1 MLIFLTR
8 RSRRS
13 SFDVFFCLCVAL
25 FAFIGG
31 CVNEFCIIF
40 VIKFSIMLINLIAK
54 EYGLAPRNVRNT
66 VELLDGGATIPFISR
81 YRKEATGSLDEVAVG
96 NIKDMYERL
105 KAIVQRKETIIT
117 TIEEL
122 GKLTPELKKRID
134 GCFDA
139 VELEDIYLPYRP
151 KRRTRATIARERGL
165 EPLADL
171 IFLQQTADVKG
182 RARGFLCTDVPTV
195 DDAIAGA
202 CDIIAERVSEN
213 EQARNTI
220 RHLFARHGLLVSKV
234 VKGKE
239 ADGIKYSDY
248 YEWQEPVG
256 RISSHRLLAIL
267 RGEEEGFLRVS
278 ITVDADDAVERLN
291 RYFVKRFSPSREYME
306 AAVADGFKRLLAP
319 SIENETRGNAKQ
331 RADDEAIAVFAEN
344 LRQLLMSSPL
354 GQKRVLAIDPGFRT
368 GCKVVVL
375 DSQGNLVHHT
385 VIYPHQP
392 QNDRE
397 GAAETIS
404 SLVSRYAVEAFAIG
418 NGTAGRETEDFVRRL
433 ALGADIF
440 SVNEDGASVYSASA
454 VAREEFPDEDVTVR
468 GAVSIGRRLI
478 DPLSELVKIEP
489 RSIGVGQYQHSV
501 DQSKLKE
508 RLDVVVE
515 SCVNRVGVNLNTA
528 TKQILTHISGLGPA
542 LAENIVKYRAAN
554 GDFRSR
560 KELLKVPRLGNKA
573 FEQAAGFLRVVGG
586 EEPLDNTAVHPESYG
601 IVVTMAKDA
610 GVSLGEFIADGEL
623 RKRVVLSNYV
633 TDKVGIPTL
642 TDIMDALNKRG
653 LDPREQARAFSFDP
667 SVHELEDLRVGML
680 LPGLVSNITAFGAF
694 VNVGVHQDGLV
705 HISQLADS
713 YVSSPGDVVK
723 LGQQVMVRV
732 VEVDLTRRRISLSM
746 KGV

>member
-1 MLIFLTR
+1 MLVNIISKELG
-8 RSRRS
+8 
-13 SFDVFFCLCVAL
+13 
-25 FAFIGG
+25 FAPEK
-31 CVNEFCIIF
+31 VKNT
-40 VIKFSIMLINLIAK
+40 IA
-54 EYGLAPRNVRNT
+54 
-66 VELLDGGATIPFISR
+66 LLDDGATIPFISR
-81 YRKEATGSLDEVAVG
+81 YRKEATGSMDEVAVG
-96 NIKDMYERL
+96 SIKELYEKL
-105 KAIVQRKETIIT
+105 KSIQQRKATIIAT
-117 TIEEL
+117 LEEQ
-122 GKLTPELKKRID
+122 GNLTVELKKRID

-151 KRRTRATIARERGL
+151 KRRTRATIAKDRGL

-171 IFLQQTADVKG
+171 IALQQCSDIKG
-182 RARGFLCTDVPTV
+182 RARSFVCADVPTV

-202 CDIIAERVSEN
+202 CDIIAERVSED
-213 EQARNTI
+213 EHARNTV
-220 RHLFARHGLLVSKV
+220 RRLFARNGILTSKV

-239 ADGIKYSDY
+239 GDGIKYADY
-248 YEWQEPVG
+248 YEWQESIA
-256 RISSHRLLAIL
+256 RISSHRLLAIM
-267 RGEEEGFLRVS
+267 RGEEEGFLRMS
-278 ITVDADDAVERLN
+278 ITVDADDATDRLC
-291 RYFVKRFSPSREYME
+291 RHFVKRFSPSREYME
-306 AAVADGFKRLLAP
+306 AAVADGYKRLLAP

-375 DSQGNLVHHT
+375 DAQGNLVMHT
-385 VIYPHQP
+385 VIYPHPP

-397 GAAETIS
+397 GAARIIS
-404 SLVSRYAVEAFAIG
+404 TLVNDYAIEAFAIG

-433 ALGADIF
+433 GLAPDIF

-515 SCVNRVGVNLNTA
+515 SCVNKVGVNLNTA

-542 LAENIVKYRAAN
+542 LAENIVRYRAEN
-554 GDFRSR
+554 GSFRTR
-560 KELLKVPRLGNKA
+560 RELLKVPRLGNKA
-573 FEQAAGFLRVVGG
+573 FELAAGFLRVTNGDN
-586 EEPLDNTAVHPESYG
+586 PLDNTAVHPESYS
-601 IVVTMAKDA
+601 IVEKMAKDST
-610 GVSLGEFIADGEL
+610 VSLQEFIADGEL
-623 RKRVVLSNYV
+623 RKRVVLANYV
-633 TDKVGIPTL
+633 TEKVGMPTL

-653 LDPREQARAFSFDP
+653 LDPREQAKVFAFDP
-667 SVHELEDLRVGML
+667 NVHEIEDLREGMI

-694 VNVGVHQDGLV
+694 VNIGVHQDGLV
-705 HISQLADS
+705 HISQLADK
-713 YVSSPGDVVK
+713 YVSSPGDIVK

-732 VEVDLTRRRISLSM
+732 VEVDLKRRRISLSM